1 MNLASVTACG
11 NRAASSSYQSK
22 DRSMAALDSYSD
34 GDISRAANSEP
45 SNFER
50 YRAPQNVAALQGRIL
65 VRNDRGRAAFAI
77 DCGLQLL
84 ADVVR
89 VRTLAGDA
97 ACLIQGGALLS
108 GESVAIVDADQK
120 MVAAIERV
128 ELSPVRDCFAVHRGA
143 DTSWRVNGRV
153 ADYEYRLWEHDLEIA
168 EISRRWFR
176 ARDSFGVQVAAGQP
190 DLLVVTVAVCLDLML
205 HAGR

>member
-1 MNLASVTACG
+1 
-11 NRAASSSYQSK
+11 
-22 DRSMAALDSYSD
+22 MAALDSYSD
-34 GDISRAANSEP
+34 GDLSRGADDEQT
-45 SNFER
+45 NFER

-77 DCGLQLL
+77 DCGMQLI

-97 ACLIQGGALLS
+97 ACMIQGSALLS
-108 GESVAIVDADQK
+108 GASVAIVDPDQN
-120 MVAAIERV
+120 MLAAIERV

-143 DTSWRVNGRV
+143 DASWRVSGRV
-153 ADYEYRLWEHDLEIA
+153 TDYEYQLWEHDLEIA
-168 EISRRWFR
+168 AISRRWFR